1 MIGVVSFFGAGTTGF
16 AETGT
21 TGSYPGWD
29 RPARREESAVDA
41 REMRSRPFEVRS
53 CRFGAAVFGTKE
65 RGEKA
70 RKVGTRGETTAQ

>member
-1 MIGVVSFFGAGTTGF
+1 MIGAVGFSGAGATGP
-16 AETGT
+16 
-21 TGSYPGWD
+21 YPGWD
-29 RPARREESAVDA
+29 RPAGREESAVDA